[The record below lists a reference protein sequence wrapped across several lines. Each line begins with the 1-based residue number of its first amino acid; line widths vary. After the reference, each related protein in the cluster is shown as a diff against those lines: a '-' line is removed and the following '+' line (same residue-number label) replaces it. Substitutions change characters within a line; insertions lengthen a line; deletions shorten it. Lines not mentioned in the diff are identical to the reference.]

1 MSVGLKLHYSNPK
14 FDGKP
19 WAVDRTRKKKVA
31 RSLTPTDI
39 KPYLG
44 SKPAAIKGQQRRVRD
59 AWLTVADRH
68 LAAGKSVTLEAPAA
82 QSPSLEQLNRRAHEL
97 HVRRLEKLKN
107 ITQ

>member
-1 MSVGLKLHYSNPK
+1 MSDGLKIHYSNPK

-31 RSLTPTDI
+31 RSLSPTDI

-59 AWLTVADRH
+59 AWLSVADKH
-68 LAAGKSVTLEAPAA
+68 LAAGKTVSVEAPAT
-82 QSPSLEQLNRRAHEL
+82 QSLEKVNRRAHEL
-97 HVRRLEKLKN
+97 HARRIEKIKQKYGN
-107 ITQ
+107 